1 MKIKLR
7 PAVLLIPSIIFA
19 IVIAAGVIYGDTFIT
34 VLKQVFEK
42 LMGSLGW
49 MVSLTMLLFVIFMIV
64 IIFHPIGKIRL
75 GGPNAKPKM
84 NYWQWFTVALC
95 AGIGT
100 GVVFWGAVEPLLF
113 TMEPA
118 PSLGLEPGSDDA
130 VIWAMRTTY
139 LHWTIVPYA
148 IYVTFGL
155 ILAYVCYNMRQPFNV
170 SSGFVPLMG
179 EKATKGK
186 FATVVDVLTVFALV
200 GGIAGTL
207 GYGIL
212 QLSKGLEVVFDIKS
226 TAYVCIIITA
236 VIMVAYLS
244 TSISGLKK
252 GIMWLGDKN
261 TWFYIILLLFLLVCG
276 PTTYIFNLF
285 TQSIGSFANHFVESI
300 TYTAPFTDG
309 EMWPQWWDQYWW
321 VDWLSY
327 GAIMGLFFV
336 RLGYGRTLREFV
348 IVNWIMPSVFGFIW
362 FSIFGG
368 TVLHDQLFKGVDHYA
383 QYKADGMEVMT
394 FTAFDGIPGSMIIK
408 AFMILII
415 AISFITLAN
424 SMISTVAS
432 MSVKF
437 TGGKSGVEEEAPV
450 PLKVFWGV
458 LIGAASLVF
467 TLTGGVDG
475 IKMVKTFAGF
485 PILFVGILMLAGFV
499 FYMAKRPRNDRG
511 QYEYEDCVANAPDSD
526 EKPMPDAKWLVK
538 LKGIVSRK
546 GSN

>member
-1 MKIKLR
+1 MKQRLR
-7 PAVLLIPSIIFA
+7 WPVLLIPSAIFA
-19 IVIAAGVIYGDTFIT
+19 IVIAAGIINGAAFIST
-34 VLKQVFEK
+34 LTAAFEVLME
-42 LMGSLGW
+42 SLGW
-49 MVSLTMLLFVIFMIV
+49 LVSLTMLAFVIFMLV
-64 IIFHPIGKIRL
+64 VIFHPMGNIRL

-100 GVVFWGAVEPLLF
+100 GVVFWGAVEPILF
-113 TMEPA
+113 TFEPA
-118 PSLGLEPGSDDA
+118 PSLGLEPGSDAA

-139 LHWTIVPYA
+139 MHWTLTPYA

-155 ILAYVCYNMRQPFNV
+155 ILAYVCYNMRQPFTV
-170 SSGFVPLMG
+170 SSGLVPLMG
-179 EKATKGK
+179 QKALSGK
-186 FATVVDVLTVFALV
+186 VAAIVDVLTVFALV

-212 QLSKGLEVVFDIKS
+212 QLSKGLEITFGLPNGLPVYIG
-226 TAYVCIIITA
+226 ITA

-261 TWFYIILLLFLLVCG
+261 TWFYIILLLFLLICG
-276 PTTYIFNLF
+276 PTSYIFNLF
-285 TQSIGSFANHFVESI
+285 TQSVGSFVGNFIESM
-300 TYTAPFTDG
+300 TYTAPFVDG
-309 EMWPQWWDQYWW
+309 ELWPQWWDMYWW

-348 IVNWIMPSVFGFIW
+348 VVNWLMPSVFGLIW

-368 TVLHDQLFKGVDHYA
+368 TVIHDQLYLGIDHYA
-383 QYKADGMEVMT
+383 QYLNDGMEVMT
-394 FTAFDGIPGSMIIK
+394 FTAFDNIPMSWIIK
-408 AFMILII
+408 VFMILII

-432 MSVKF
+432 MSLQVDKE
-437 TGGKSGVEEEAPV
+437 KAESGTDEEAPV
-450 PLKVFWGV
+450 FLKVFWGV
-458 LIGAASLVF
+458 LIGLASLVF

-485 PILFVGILMLAGFV
+485 PILFIGILMLAGFIRH
-499 FYMAKRPRNDRG
+499 MAKRPRDERKE
-511 QYEYEDCVANAPDSD
+511 YLYEDCIANAPDSG
-526 EKPMPDAKWLVK
+526 EEPLPDAAWLVK
-538 LKGIVSRK
+538 LKEILGGK
-546 GSN
+546 